1 MYRGRYEGRYSRAG
15 QTSAGKRRRG
25 KRLLIPLISAML
37 FLMAA
42 VGATIAWMSTRD
54 TPIQNTFI
62 PSHVS
67 CEVTE
72 KFDAETGVKS
82 SVNVKNTGDTT
93 AYIRVKLITYR
104 TNDQG
109 QHIGGAASIPTFSLG
124 ENWVE
129 YGGYYYYTLPVA
141 PGAYP
146 ETNLADSLQLTTSYT
161 DADGGRQA
169 MDVMAEAIQSVPEQA
184 AGTAWG
190 VRISQGSVTAYD
202 GTGESGVSA

>member
-1 MYRGRYEGRYSRAG
+1 M
-15 QTSAGKRRRG
+15 
-25 KRLLIPLISAML
+25 
-37 FLMAA
+37 
-42 VGATIAWMSTRD
+42 
-54 TPIQNTFI
+54 
-62 PSHVS
+62 
-67 CEVTE
+67 
-72 KFDAETGVKS
+72 
-82 SVNVKNTGDTT
+82 KNTGDTT

-169 MDVMAEAIQSVPEQA
+169 MDVMAEAIQNVPEQA